1 MTHIFKPAIL
11 LAPLAFMLPMAGTR
25 AAPTAPPAT
34 SLAAP
39 MAREDRLAQ
48 AAGLIDANKTVEALS
63 LLDGL
68 LAEADLPAE
77 RGQIEG
83 LRSFALA
90 RQGKVAEARTSIE
103 FAVDAALNPSLL
115 LLRQLFVLRALSGD
129 VAAAGQA
136 LQLIAVSNPKWLA
149 ELPTELVSQV
159 LAGITD
165 ADQKFDLSLTLVGAD
180 YAPRDEAAAAG
191 DGLKLQVIT
200 GLATRD
206 RLDEA
211 LPIIEKLI
219 NPVSLVRLAI
229 DRRYQSLWPA
239 LEKRLGP
246 GADLADAVYLKAS
259 KAALDAAPDDL
270 VARLGHAQALNIASQ
285 EKDALVL
292 ADTAQTAEAMAKLPD
307 NGLWLVNL
315 AAQLLADLGQVD
327 AALARYTAA
336 ATLDVRERPSLAG
349 LLINH
354 ALLADQAGRADAALA
369 AADVAE
375 RRMGADMNDVGQL
388 YLAGVRACA
397 RHRQGNAAAAT
408 AALAP
413 LLAAPDRNADAYFQA
428 MLCLGRTE
436 DAARAIIRRL
446 DDPAKRTEALFELQ
460 PFLIADHAALP
471 GRSSRADLRALK
483 ARADVK
489 AAFAKWGRD
498 LPAAVSPPR

>member
-1 MTHIFKPAIL
+1 MTHLFKPAIL
-11 LAPLAFMLPMAGTR
+11 LAPLALLLGA

-34 SLAAP
+34 GPQGAASAA
-39 MAREDRLAQ
+39 MASEDRLAQ
-48 AAGLIDANKTVEALS
+48 AAAMIDDNRPAEALS

-77 RGQIEG
+77 RGRIEG

-90 RQGKVAEARTSIE
+90 RLGKVAEARTAAE
-103 FAVDAALNPSLL
+103 FAVDAAMSPSLL
-115 LLRQLFVLRALSGD
+115 LLRQLFVLRAITGD
-129 VAAAGQA
+129 AAAAGQT
-136 LQLIAVSNPKWLA
+136 LQLVAVSNPKWLA
-149 ELPTELVSQV
+149 QLPSELVTQV
-159 LAGITD
+159 LGAITD
-165 ADQKFDLSLTLVGAD
+165 ADQKFDLSYTLVNAD
-180 YAPRDEAAAAG
+180 YAPEKETVAAG
-191 DGLKLQVIT
+191 DWLKLQVIT
-200 GLATRD
+200 GLASRG

-211 LPIIEKLI
+211 QPFIDKLI

-246 GADLADAVYLKAS
+246 GADLADAVYVKAS
-259 KAALDAAPDDL
+259 KAAFDAAPDDV

-285 EKDALVL
+285 EKDALEL
-292 ADTAQTAEAMAKLPD
+292 ADTAKTAEAMAKLPD

-315 AAQLLADLGQVD
+315 AAQLLADLGQID
-327 AALARYTAA
+327 AGLARFATAA
-336 ATLDVRERPSLAG
+336 SLDAKQRPSLTG

-354 ALLADQAGRADAALA
+354 ALLADQAGRSDAALA

-375 RRMGADMNDVGQL
+375 RKMGEDMNEFGKL
-388 YLAGVRACA
+388 YLAAVRACA
-397 RHRQGNAAAAT
+397 QHRQGNAAGAN

-413 LLAAPDRNADAYFQA
+413 LLAAPDRNDDAFFQA
-428 MLCLGRTE
+428 MLCVGRTD
-436 DAARAIIRRL
+436 DAARAIIKRL
-446 DDPAKRTEALFELQ
+446 EDPARRSEALFELQ

-471 GRSSRADLRALK
+471 GRRSRTDLRALK

-489 AAFAKWGRD
+489 AAFVKWGRD

>member
-11 LAPLAFMLPMAGTR
+11 LAPLAFMLPLAATR

-34 SLAAP
+34 ALSAP

-68 LAEADLPAE
+68 LAEADLPAD

-90 RQGKVAEARTSIE
+90 RQGKVAEARKAIE
-103 FAVDAALNPSLL
+103 FAADTALNPTLL
-115 LLRQLFVLRALSGD
+115 LLRQLFVLRAISGD
-129 VAAAGQA
+129 APAAGQA

-149 ELPTELVSQV
+149 ELPSELVSQV
-159 LAGITD
+159 LVSITD
-165 ADQKFDLSLTLVGAD
+165 ADQKFDLAFTLVSAD
-180 YAPRDEAAAAG
+180 YGPRDETLAAG
-191 DGLKLQVIT
+191 DGLKLLVIT

-259 KAALDAAPDDL
+259 KAALDKAPDD
-270 VARLGHAQALNIASQ
+270 VIARLGHAQALNIASQ
-285 EKDALVL
+285 EKDALAL

-315 AAQLLADLGQVD
+315 SAQLLADLGQVD
-327 AALARYTAA
+327 AGLARFMAA
-336 ATLDVRERPSLAG
+336 ATLDASGRPSLTG

-354 ALLADQAGRADAALA
+354 ALLADQVGRADAALA

-375 RRMGADMNDVGQL
+375 RKMGEDMNDFGQL

-413 LLAAPDRNADAYFQA
+413 LLAAPERNDDAYFQA
-428 MLCLGRTE
+428 MLCVGRAD
-436 DAARAIIRRL
+436 DAARAIIKRL
-446 DDPAKRTEALFELQ
+446 DDPARRSEALFELQ
-460 PFLIADHAALP
+460 PFLILDHAALP
-471 GRSSRADLRALK
+471 GRRSRADLRALK
-483 ARADVK
+483 ARPDVK

-498 LPAAVSPPR
+498 LPATVSPPR